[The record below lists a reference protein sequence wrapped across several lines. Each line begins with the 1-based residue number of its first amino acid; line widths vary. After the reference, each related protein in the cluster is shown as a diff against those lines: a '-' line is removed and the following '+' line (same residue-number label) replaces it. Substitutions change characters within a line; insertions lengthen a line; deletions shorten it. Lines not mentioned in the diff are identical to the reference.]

1 METKKMTFIL
11 TCLLIFIVQI
21 SLSGQT
27 NPPGQGG
34 KKEKK
39 VPDDV
44 TRWTNKTIM
53 WVGPH
58 QDDETGSMGTLSK
71 LKANGNKII
80 MVWYTSGNKGS
91 RDLEMTSER
100 LAQIRKV
107 ETEKAMGEMGIT
119 PATDTFILLGYD
131 DGMLEYV
138 PALELTEK
146 ICRLVRLYRPDALFT
161 MDPGSEWVKWHKT
174 DHRASALMTIDAA
187 RAAAYHLYFPKHR
200 INEGLQ
206 PFTVTDFFF
215 YNSDET
221 DYKVDITDVSDKKI
235 RARSWYVSQF
245 GAGNFKYVGPEPD
258 QANLKKQLTS
268 NAERIAKGEKVY
280 ENFRRLSESMSF

>member
-1 METKKMTFIL
+1 METKKVTFIL
-11 TCLLIFIVQI
+11 ICLLVTILPYSI
-21 SLSGQT
+21 SGQT
-27 NPPGQGG
+27 KSAVQTARKGQ
-34 KKEKK
+34 KA
-39 VPDDV
+39 PDDI
-44 TRWTNKTIM
+44 TKWTNKTIM

-58 QDDETGSMGTLSK
+58 QDDEAGSMGTLSM

-100 LAQIRKV
+100 LAGIRKV
-107 ETEKAMGEMGIT
+107 ESEKAMGEMGIT
-119 PATDTFILLGYD
+119 PATDTFIWLGYD

-146 ICRLVRLYRPDALFT
+146 VCRLIRMYRPDALFT
-161 MDPGSEWVKWHKT
+161 MDPGTQWVKWHKT

-187 RAAAYHLYFPKHR
+187 RAAAYHLYFPEHR
-200 INEGLQ
+200 IYEGLQ

-215 YNSDET
+215 YSSGET
-221 DYKVDITDVSDKKI
+221 NYKVDITDISDKKI
-235 RARSWYVSQF
+235 RAHAWYVSQY
-245 GAGNFKYVGPEPD
+245 GAGNFKYEGPEPD
-258 QANLKKQLTS
+258 KESLNMQLKR
-268 NAERIAKGEKVY
+268 NDERIGKGEKIY

>member
-1 METKKMTFIL
+1 MKTKKTTFIL
-11 TCLLIFIVQI
+11 ICLLITILPVSI
-21 SLSGQT
+21 SGQT
-27 NPPGQGG
+27 NPTGQRSQRVQ
-34 KKEKK
+34 KP
-39 VPDDV
+39 PDDI
-44 TRWTNKTIM
+44 TKWTNKTIM

-58 QDDETGSMGTLSK
+58 QDDEAGNMGTLSI

-80 MVWYTSGNKGS
+80 MVWYTTGNKGS

-107 ETEKAMGEMGIT
+107 ESEKAMGEMGIT
-119 PATDTFILLGYD
+119 PAKDTFICLGYD

-138 PALELTEK
+138 PTLELTEK
-146 ICRLVRLYRPDALFT
+146 VCKLVRQYRPDALFT
-161 MDPGSEWVKWHKT
+161 MDPGTTWMKWHKT
-174 DHRASALMTIDAA
+174 DHRASAFITIDAA
-187 RAAAYHLYFPKHR
+187 RAAAYHLYFPSHR
-200 INEGLQ
+200 IHDGLQ

-215 YNSDET
+215 YSSGET
-221 DYKVDITDVSDKKI
+221 NYQVDITGVSDKKI

-258 QANLKKQLTS
+258 QASVNNSLKS
-268 NAERIAKGEKVY
+268 NAERIAKGEKIY